1 MNKNLELK
9 VVENSIK
16 LGRPR
21 DNSRDEVIIEATLR
35 QLTLYGYEALS
46 TTEIAK
52 EARVSK
58 ATIYRRWP
66 SKRFLV
72 IDAFKTLPKLVIP
85 DTGNFEDDLKD
96 LLAQLNYLFTQ
107 TYVLPVLQILTGEMS
122 HDDLL
127 QEELLP
133 WLEERYYPAKAIIE
147 RALERGELSKD
158 LDLDIA
164 QSFVVGPLL
173 TMASYSRVSIDEEAI
188 GNLFNIV
195 LEGLGH
201 NPKNPK

>member
-1 MNKNLELK
+1 MTKNLELK

-21 DNSRDEVIIEATLR
+21 DNSRDEVIIEETLR

-96 LLAQLNYLFTQ
+96 LLAQLNFLFTQ
-107 TYVLPVLQILTGEMS
+107 TY
-122 HDDLL
+122 
-127 QEELLP
+127 
-133 WLEERYYPAKAIIE
+133 YY
-147 RALERGELSKD
+147 
-158 LDLDIA
+158 
-164 QSFVVGPLL
+164 
-173 TMASYSRVSIDEEAI
+173 
-188 GNLFNIV
+188 
-195 LEGLGH
+195 
-201 NPKNPK
+201 

>member
-1 MNKNLELK
+1 M
-9 VVENSIK
+9 
-16 LGRPR
+16 
-21 DNSRDEVIIEATLR
+21 
-35 QLTLYGYEALS
+35 
-46 TTEIAK
+46 
-52 EARVSK
+52 
-58 ATIYRRWP
+58 
-66 SKRFLV
+66 
-72 IDAFKTLPKLVIP
+72 
-85 DTGNFEDDLKD
+85 KD